1 MTSDRLLVVSGLC
14 SGYASRDVLRNVSFE
29 VESGSLVSII
39 GPNGHGKSTLL
50 KTISGLLRPTSG
62 SVSFKG
68 QMISEMS
75 APQIVAHGLIH
86 VPQGDM
92 LFPDM
97 TVLEN
102 LQMGAYLTRP
112 KSEKVIRLEE
122 VYGILPRLAER
133 RGQFARTLSGGERRM
148 LSIGRGLMSG
158 GQLIMLDEP
167 SLGLAPIVIDQVYDV
182 IEDLKRSGRTIVIVE
197 ENAMRI
203 AEKADWLCLLD
214 DGAISWSG
222 SGEELL
228 KQPEVIEAYLGR

>member
-1 MTSDRLLVVSGLC
+1 MNTDTLLAVSGLC
-14 SGYASRDVLRNVSFE
+14 AGYARRDVLRHVSLD

-50 KTISGLLRPTSG
+50 KTISGLLRPTAG
-62 SVSFKG
+62 SVTFEG
-68 QMISEMS
+68 QAISDMS
-75 APQIVAHGLIH
+75 APQIVARGLIQ

-102 LQMGAYLTRP
+102 LQMGAYLARP
-112 KSEKVIRLEE
+112 KSEKVLRLEE
-122 VYGILPRLAER
+122 VYRILPRLAER
-133 RGQFARTLSGGERRM
+133 HGQLARTLSGGERRM
-148 LSIGRGLMSG
+148 LSIGRGLMAG
-158 GQLIMLDEP
+158 GRLIMLDEP
-167 SLGLAPIVIDQVYDV
+167 SLGLAPIVIDQVYQV

-203 AEKADWLCLLD
+203 AEQADRLYLLD

-228 KQPEVIEAYLGR
+228 KRPEVIEVYLGS